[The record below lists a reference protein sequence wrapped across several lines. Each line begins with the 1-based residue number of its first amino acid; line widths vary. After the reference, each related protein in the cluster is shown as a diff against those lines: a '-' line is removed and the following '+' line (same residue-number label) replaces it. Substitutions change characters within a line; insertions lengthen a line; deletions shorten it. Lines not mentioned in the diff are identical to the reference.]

1 MCIGVPMQVIRS
13 GSGYAICEAGGDRR
27 EIDMRLVGDQ
37 AEGTWV
43 LVFLDAAREIVTAEQ
58 ALLIGNALDALRLA
72 LAGNTED
79 IDQLFPDLAGR
90 EPELPPH
97 LQNQLPPSRKDNADV
112 DAPH

>member
-1 MCIGVPMQVIRS
+1 MCIGVPMRVIRS
-13 GSGYAICEAGGDRR
+13 GSGYAICEGGGERR

-58 ALLIGNALDALRLA
+58 ALLITNALDALRLA
-72 LAGNTED
+72 LAGDTED

-97 LQNQLPPSRKDNADV
+97 LRNQLPPSRKDNADV